1 MTIEKE
7 KKEAEEELQKSQKNP
22 DLKEQFKVKDIKKY
36 HICSENY
43 DKKIYN
49 FGHCPILYGLYNCYG
64 SHESISLSPDDFWL
78 MIIQSF
84 SIYVIK
90 NSEKL
95 RNNIVNF
102 EGKKPLNIIL
112 GEIKMEQIT
121 KEKYEECFN
130 NFNEQ
135 IATYIG
141 KDLVDDLQ
149 ANFSTS
155 TINEKTVS
163 QISIMTALQ
172 NYFEYKIYC
181 IGCGFPS
188 ITLRGILEDYEKIL
202 EKMKFLNNFGLD
214 WWYNIL
220 KPIIEKIIE
229 TKKCLTENKKEK
241 IDYEFWRQMIKK
253 ETKRKTEEEG
263 SRVKTY
269 ETDFISGWI
278 INFFPFGKKGNRR
291 DREGRFEIPNKL
303 GFLVETNCKD
313 IPGEILC
320 VPVEIIE
327 VLFNTNHNCYLYN
340 GFLGFERDNNKR
352 MKPVIGWFLAE

>member
-1 MTIEKE
+1 M
-7 KKEAEEELQKSQKNP
+7 
-22 DLKEQFKVKDIKKY
+22 
-36 HICSENY
+36 CSENF

-49 FGHCPILYGLYNCYG
+49 FGHCPMLYGLYNCYG
-64 SHESISLSPDDFWL
+64 RHESISLSPDDFWL

-84 SIYVIK
+84 SIYVLN

-95 RNNIVNF
+95 RKKFVNF
-102 EGKKPLNIIL
+102 EGKKTLNINL
-112 GEIKMEQIT
+112 EEGKLEELT

-135 IATYIG
+135 ISAYIG
-141 KDLVDDLQ
+141 KDLVDNLQ

-163 QISIMTALQ
+163 KISIMTALQ
-172 NYFEYKIYC
+172 NYFEYKIVC
-181 IGCGFPS
+181 WGCGFPS
-188 ITLRGILEDYEKIL
+188 ITLRGILEDYEQIL
-202 EKMKFLNNFGLD
+202 EKMKLLKNFELE

-229 TKKCLTENKKEK
+229 TKKCLTENRKEN

-253 ETKRKTEEEG
+253 ETKKKKELEDSNIRE
-263 SRVKTY
+263 Y

-278 INFFPFGKKGNRR
+278 IYFFPFSKKGNKRAYR
-291 DREGRFEIPNKL
+291 NILGAEIQTEL
-303 GFLVETNCKD
+303 GFLVETDCKN
-313 IPGEILC
+313 IPGEMLC
-320 VPVEIIE
+320 VPLEILETLYKI
-327 VLFNTNHNCYLYN
+327 NHNCYLYN

-352 MKPVIGWFLAE
+352 IKPVIGWFLAE